1 MKREQPTK
9 PCVLVVDDDP
19 ETQGFMKILLG
30 ARYDVR
36 LASSGAEMRRQLAG
50 AAGAIRLVVMDLSL
64 KGGEDGLELTRALR
78 KEKDWKKLP
87 VVAVTAHAFA
97 SDRTKALAAG
107 CDAYVEKPIDNERL
121 LSLIHRL
128 MAGT

>member
-1 MKREQPTK
+1 VKREPRIK

-19 ETQGFMKILLG
+19 ETQGFMKVLLG

-36 LASSGAEMRRQLAG
+36 VASSGEEMRRQLA
-50 AAGAIRLVVMDLSL
+50 AGVVRLVLMDLSL
-64 KGGEDGLELTRALR
+64 RGGEDGLELTRALR
-78 KEKDWKKLP
+78 KEEDWKNLP

-97 SDRTKALAAG
+97 SDRARALAAG

-121 LSLIHRL
+121 LSLIQRL
-128 MAGT
+128 VAGG